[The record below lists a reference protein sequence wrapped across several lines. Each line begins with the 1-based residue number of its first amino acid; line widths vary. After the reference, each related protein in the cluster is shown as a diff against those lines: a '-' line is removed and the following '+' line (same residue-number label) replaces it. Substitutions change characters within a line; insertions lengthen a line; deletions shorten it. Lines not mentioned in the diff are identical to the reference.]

1 MGHHETAVD
10 VETGET
16 EVRPVPISPLTCTTQ
31 AAILIGS
38 DRNDPDIC
46 TRSRGGPVV
55 PSGRGGSCR
64 YVR

>member
-1 MGHHETAVD
+1 MD

-16 EVRPVPISPLTCTTQ
+16 EVRPVSISPLMCTIQ

-38 DRNDPDIC
+38 DRNDPGIC
-46 TRSRGGPVV
+46 TRSRGGPVA